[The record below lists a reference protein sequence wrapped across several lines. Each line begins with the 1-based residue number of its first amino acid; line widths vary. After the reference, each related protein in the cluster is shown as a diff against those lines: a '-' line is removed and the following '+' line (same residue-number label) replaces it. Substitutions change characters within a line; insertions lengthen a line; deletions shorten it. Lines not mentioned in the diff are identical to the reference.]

1 MAKLGSQK
9 SGKRSA
15 SQKKMYNLSRYIRA
29 YEDGED
35 HVYGVQ
41 LSGYRYN
48 GDGEDAEREYVNL
61 WIGDDFQI
69 RKGKDGNYILSVK
82 ILDVDFRNKSKKEGE
97 EE

>member
-9 SGKRSA
+9 SGKRSS
-15 SQKKMYNLSRYIRA
+15 SQNKLYNLSRYLRA
-29 YEDGED
+29 YEDEED

-48 GDGEDAEREYVNL
+48 GDGKDAEREYVNL

-82 ILDVDFRNKSKKEGE
+82 ILDVDFRKSEAE
-97 EE
+97 EEE